1 MLSLHFLLTSVHS
14 IKKSLFRN
22 QSEKGTNIIRVTTL
36 IPQKICGSSHTSI
49 CYPYNGGYRRGLLT
63 CITLS
68 ARFLERI
75 SLSGYY
81 LLHTT
86 HRLSENNLEYD
97 FVLINEFGEHIFF
110 TWIIIV
116 LSRNKSSENFYSS
129 LC

>member
-1 MLSLHFLLTSVHS
+1 MSRGLTLPLFLSTKKVPFPA
-14 IKKSLFRN
+14 IKTK
-22 QSEKGTNIIRVTTL
+22 KGTNIIRVTTL

-81 LLHTT
+81 LLTPPT
-86 HRLSENNLEYD
+86 GSLKIISNMTLFSSTNLVNN
-97 FVLINEFGEHIFF
+97 IFF